1 MMTLNSLLVEPLDD
15 GDKSERSDRKESD
28 PSKFEELHDDKQG
41 HRLSSEEGVSSPD
54 DSEDIE
60 DDDGEEAS
68 SEGEIWM
75 DSSERARLAYYEGRY
90 EDGVADPGYYGTLC
104 RAILG
109 EGEE

>member
-1 MMTLNSLLVEPLDD
+1 MTNLNSLFVEPLANDD
-15 GDKSERSDRKESD
+15 KHERSDRNQPE
-28 PSKFEELHDDKQG
+28 PSKFEEVHDDKRE
-41 HRLSSEEGVSSPD
+41 HPLSSAEGASSPD

-68 SEGEIWM
+68 PSGGEMWM

-109 EGEE
+109 E